1 MIKLSSNYL
10 ISKFFIYK
18 MTFFYSDS
26 NTIKITLV
34 VEGPH
39 GQVGSVEAYSSS
51 IWLYKDRPISHLS
64 PTRAGADVP
73 RARAWSISKMSG
85 RFRP

>member
-10 ISKFFIYK
+10 ISKVFIYK
-18 MTFFYSDS
+18 MTFFYSGL

-39 GQVGSVEAYSSS
+39 GRV
-51 IWLYKDRPISHLS
+51 R
-64 PTRAGADVP
+64 
-73 RARAWSISKMSG
+73 SG
-85 RFRP
+85 